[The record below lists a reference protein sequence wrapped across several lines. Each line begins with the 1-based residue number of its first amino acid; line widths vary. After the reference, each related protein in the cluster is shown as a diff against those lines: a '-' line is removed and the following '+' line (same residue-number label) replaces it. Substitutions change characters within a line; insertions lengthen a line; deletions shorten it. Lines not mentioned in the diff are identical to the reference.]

1 MNKEKGKEERER
13 GRGTKEGRK
22 DGLSFPFFPLYPQFM
37 YINHAKVE
45 SGTLFLIIVQLLIWG
60 RSDCSG
66 VKKLVALPENLG
78 LIFNAYTASHNRL

>member
-1 MNKEKGKEERER
+1 
-13 GRGTKEGRK
+13 
-22 DGLSFPFFPLYPQFM
+22 M

-78 LIFNAYTASHNRL
+78 LISNAYTASHNRL